1 MSLPDDPVLLDSYA
15 AIRCPVK
22 VQNHFDTSISSPVG
36 GSMAG
41 VRISSELQAERFASR
56 EFIDQMLDRLA
67 RVTGALDL
75 RLLAGEDLAVIRD
88 ATRDPAICPS
98 T

>member
-56 EFIDQMLDRLA
+56 EFID
-67 RVTGALDL
+67 
-75 RLLAGEDLAVIRD
+75 
-88 ATRDPAICPS
+88 
-98 T
+98 